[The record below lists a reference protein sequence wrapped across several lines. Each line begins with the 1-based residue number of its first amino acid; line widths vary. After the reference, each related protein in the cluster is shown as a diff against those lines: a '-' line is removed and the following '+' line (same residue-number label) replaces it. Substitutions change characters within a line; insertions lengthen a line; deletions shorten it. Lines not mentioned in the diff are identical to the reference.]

1 MSSFSQ
7 GRFALAISDRSGMAF
22 PYNEMVREW
31 NGALVHNSEYEPK
44 QPQLQPKPTN
54 ADPQALQRARP
65 ARTEFPTED
74 FLPDNAFQLNTEP
87 PVLVPTQTAL
97 RISAP
102 NSGLVNGDHVRFRNI
117 KTPLLTDDGTVYYKV
132 VELELATT
140 LTNAINATDIKI
152 RLDDMPTVT
161 TLGNTWPSSG
171 FMMIEKV
178 NSETGMFENEVIEY
192 KEGLTT
198 DNFFIVVKR
207 GTSAPYRGV
216 SPEKTTASSHP
227 VGAKVYG
234 SRPVT
239 MIQTTSVNDAN
250 TTVTEENSYLV
261 PALVIGLSFINGT
274 YLAGG
279 GLQCTYGPINDRA

>member
-74 FLPDNAFQLNTEP
+74 FLPDNAFQLNPAP

-117 KTPLLTDDGTVYYKV
+117 KTPLIRADGSIYYTV
-132 VELELATT
+132 VELELETT
-140 LTNAINATDIKI
+140 LTNAINATDTTIT
-152 RLDDMPTVT
+152 LDDMTGLA
-161 TLGNTWPSSG
+161 TLGNTWPASG

-178 NSETGMFENEVIEY
+178 NSVTGMFENEVIEY
-192 KEGLTT
+192 TGGRTT
-198 DNFFIVVKR
+198 DNIFNVVSR

-227 VGAKVYG
+227 IGAKVYG

-261 PALVIGLSFINGT
+261 PALVIGLAFVT
-274 YLAGG
+274 DTFLAGG

>member
-1 MSSFSQ
+1 MTSFSQ

-22 PYNEMVREW
+22 PYNEMVKEW
-31 NGALVHNSEYEPK
+31 NGALVHISEYEPK

-65 ARTEFPTED
+65 ARTEFATED
-74 FLPDNAFQLNTEP
+74 FLPNNPFQLSSTY
-87 PVLVPTQTAL
+87 LVPTQTAL
-97 RISAP
+97 SVNAA
-102 NSGLVNGDHVRFRNI
+102 NSGLVNGDHVRFRNV
-117 KTPLLTDDGTVYYKV
+117 KTPLLTNDGTVYYKAI
-132 VELELATT
+132 ELELATT
-140 LTNAINATDIKI
+140 LTNAINATDTTIT
-152 RLDDMPTVT
+152 LDDMPNVV
-161 TLGNTWPSSG
+161 TLGSTWPSSG

-178 NSETGMFENEVIEY
+178 NSVTGMFENEVIEY
-192 KEGLTT
+192 TGGNRS
-198 DNFFIVVKR
+198 DNIFNVVAR

-227 VGAKVYG
+227 IGAKVFG

-239 MIQTTSVNDAN
+239 MVQTTSVNDAN

-261 PALVIGLSFINGT
+261 PALAIPLDFVAGT

-279 GLQCTYGPINDRA
+279 GLQCTYGPINDRG

>member
-1 MSSFSQ
+1 MTTFSQ
-7 GRFALAISDRSGMAF
+7 GKYALAISDRSGMAF

-31 NGALVHNSEYEPK
+31 NGALVHVSEYEPK
-44 QPQLQPKPTN
+44 QPQLDPKATS
-54 ADPQALQRARP
+54 ADPQALQHART

-74 FLPDNAFQLNTEP
+74 FLPNNPFQLSSTS
-87 PVLVPTQTAL
+87 LVPTQTAL
-97 RISAP
+97 SVNAA
-102 NSGLVNGDHVRFRNI
+102 NSGLVNGDHVRFRNV
-117 KTPLLTDDGTVYYKV
+117 KTPLLTDDGAVYYKV
-132 VELELATT
+132 IELELATT
-140 LTNAINATDIKI
+140 LTNAINATDTTIT
-152 RLDDMPTVT
+152 LDDMPTVT

-178 NSETGMFENEVIEY
+178 NSTTGMFENEVIEY
-192 KEGLTT
+192 TGGSRS
-198 DNFFIVVKR
+198 DNIFNVVSR

-227 VGAKVYG
+227 IGAKVYG

-239 MIQTTSVNDAN
+239 MVQTTFVNDAN

-261 PALVIGLSFINGT
+261 PALAVGMFFVSDT

-279 GLQCTYGPINDRA
+279 GLQCTYGPINDRG

>member
-1 MSSFSQ
+1 MTTFSQ
-7 GRFALAISDRSGMAF
+7 GKYALAISDRSGMAF

-31 NGALVHNSEYEPK
+31 NGALVHISEYEPK
-44 QPQLQPKPTN
+44 QPQLEPKPTS

-74 FLPDNAFQLNTEP
+74 FLPNNPFQLSSTD
-87 PVLVPTQTAL
+87 LVPTQTAL
-97 RISAP
+97 SVNAP
-102 NSGLVNGDHVRFRNI
+102 NSDLVNGDHVRFRNV
-117 KTPLLTDDGTVYYKV
+117 KTPLFKADGSVYYKV

-140 LTNAINATDIKI
+140 LTNAINATDTTIT
-152 RLDDMPTVT
+152 LDDMPTVT
-161 TLGNTWPSSG
+161 TLGDTWPSSG
-171 FMMIEKV
+171 FMMIEKI
-178 NSETGMFENEVIEY
+178 NSTTGFFENEVIEY
-192 KEGLTT
+192 TGGNRS
-198 DNFFIVVKR
+198 DNIFNVVSR

-227 VGAKVYG
+227 IGAKVYG

-239 MIQTTSVNDAN
+239 MVQTTFVNDAN

-261 PALVIGLSFINGT
+261 PALAVGMNFVAGT

-279 GLQCTYGPINDRA
+279 GLQCTYGPINDRG

>member
-1 MSSFSQ
+1 MTSFAQ
-7 GRFALAISDRSGMAF
+7 GKHALAISDRSGMAF

-74 FLPDNAFQLNTEP
+74 FLPNNSFQLSSTL
-87 PVLVPTQTAL
+87 LVPTQTAL
-97 RISAP
+97 SVNAA
-102 NSGLVNGDHVRFRNI
+102 NSGLVNEDHVRFRNV
-117 KTPLLTDDGTVYYKV
+117 KTPLLTDDGTVYYKAI
-132 VELELATT
+132 ELELATT
-140 LTNAINATDIKI
+140 LTNAINATDTTIT
-152 RLDDMPTVT
+152 LDDMPNVV
-161 TLGNTWPSSG
+161 TLGSTWPSSG

-178 NSETGMFENEVIEY
+178 NSVTGMFENEVIEY
-192 KEGLTT
+192 TGG
-198 DNFFIVVKR
+198 NRSNNIFNVVSR

-227 VGAKVYG
+227 IGAKVFG

-239 MIQTTSVNDAN
+239 MVQTTSVNDAN
-250 TTVTEENSYLV
+250 TTVTKENSYLV
-261 PALVIGLSFINGT
+261 PALAIGMSFVSGT

>member
-65 ARTEFPTED
+65 ARTEFATED
-74 FLPDNAFQLNTEP
+74 FLPNNPFQLSSTP
-87 PVLVPTQTAL
+87 LVPTQRAL
-97 RISAP
+97 SVNAD
-102 NSGLVNGDHVRFRNI
+102 NSDLVNGDHVRFRNV
-117 KTPLLTDDGTVYYKV
+117 KTPLLTDDGTVYYQAI
-132 VELELATT
+132 ELELATT
-140 LTNAINATDIKI
+140 LTNAINATDTII
-152 RLDDMPTVT
+152 TLDDMPNVV
-161 TLGNTWPSSG
+161 TLGSTWPSSG

-192 KEGLTT
+192 TGGRRT
-198 DNFFIVVKR
+198 DNIFQVVSR

-227 VGAKVYG
+227 IGAKVFG

-239 MIQTTSVNDAN
+239 MVQTTSVNDAN
-250 TTVTEENSYLV
+250 TTVTKENSYLV
-261 PALVIGLSFINGT
+261 PALAIPLDFVAGT

-279 GLQCTYGPINDRA
+279 GLQCTYGPINDRG

>member
-7 GRFALAISDRSGMAF
+7 GKYALAISDRSGMAF
-22 PYNEMVREW
+22 PYNEMVTEW
-31 NGALVHNSEYEPK
+31 NGAFVHMSEYEPK

-54 ADPQALQRARP
+54 ADPQALQKARP

-74 FLPDNAFQLNTEP
+74 FLPNDPFILNTEAP
-87 PVLVPTQTAL
+87 FLVPTQTAL
-97 RISAP
+97 NVNAP
-102 NSGLVNGDHVRFRNI
+102 NSGLVNGDHVRFRNV
-117 KTPLLTDDGTVYYKV
+117 KTPLLTADGGSYYKV

-140 LTNAINATDIKI
+140 LTNAINATDTTIT
-152 RLDDMPTVT
+152 LDNMTVA
-161 TLGNTWPSSG
+161 TLGNRWPVSG
-171 FMMIEKV
+171 FMIIEKV
-178 NSETGMFENEVIEY
+178 NSVTGMFENEVIEY
-192 KEGLTT
+192 TGGNRS
-198 DNFFIVVKR
+198 DNIFNVVAR

-261 PALVIGLSFINGT
+261 PALAIPLGFLGGPF
-274 YLAGG
+274 LAGG

>member
-7 GRFALAISDRSGMAF
+7 GKFALAISDRSGLAF
-22 PYNEMVREW
+22 PYNEMVKEW
-31 NGALVHNSEYEPK
+31 NGALVHISEYEPK

-65 ARTEFPTED
+65 ARTEFATED
-74 FLPDNAFQLNTEP
+74 FLPNNPFQLSSTY
-87 PVLVPTQTAL
+87 LVPTQTAL
-97 RISAP
+97 SVNAV
-102 NSGLVNGDHVRFRNI
+102 NSDLVNGDHVRFRNV
-117 KTPLLTDDGTVYYKV
+117 KTPLLEADGSVYYKV

-140 LTNAINATDIKI
+140 LTNAINATDTTIT
-152 RLDDMPTVT
+152 LDNMPTVT
-161 TLGNTWPSSG
+161 TLGNTWPASG
-171 FMMIEKV
+171 FMIIEKV

-192 KEGLTT
+192 TGGRTT
-198 DNFFIVVKR
+198 DNIFNVVSR

-216 SPEKTTASSHP
+216 SPEKTKASSHP
-227 VGAKVYG
+227 IGAKVFG

-239 MIQTTSVNDAN
+239 MVQTTSVNDAN

-261 PALVIGLSFINGT
+261 PALAIGMDFVAGT
-274 YLAGG
+274 HLAGG

>member
-1 MSSFSQ
+1 MTSFAQ
-7 GRFALAISDRSGMAF
+7 GKHALAISDRSGLAF

-74 FLPDNAFQLNTEP
+74 FLPNN
-87 PVLVPTQTAL
+87 PVQRSSTYLVPTQTAL
-97 RISAP
+97 SVNAA
-102 NSGLVNGDHVRFRNI
+102 NSGLVNGDHVRFRNV
-117 KTPLLTDDGTVYYKV
+117 KTPLLTDDGTVYYKAI
-132 VELELATT
+132 ELELATT
-140 LTNAINATDIKI
+140 LTNAINATDTTIT
-152 RLDDMPTVT
+152 LDDMPNVV
-161 TLGNTWPSSG
+161 TLGSTWPSSG

-178 NSETGMFENEVIEY
+178 NSVTGMFENEVIEY
-192 KEGLTT
+192 TGGNRT
-198 DNFFIVVKR
+198 NNIFNVVAR

-227 VGAKVYG
+227 IGAKVFG

-239 MIQTTSVNDAN
+239 MVQTTSVNDAN

-261 PALVIGLSFINGT
+261 PALAIGMSFVSGT